1 MQQWNIES
9 EEKTK
14 PEDLRFLIGRLHD
27 FNVTNSPTPFERKD
41 VRLFIRDEA
50 GEILGGF
57 LGTVSLHCLI
67 IQILWV
73 EEPLRGGGMGRSLVE
88 RAMEIAMAHGAKQA
102 IVETTSFQAPGFY
115 EKLGFAIICEIP
127 DCPIG
132 AKTLLLL
139 RSL

>member
-9 EEKTK
+9 EEKAK
-14 PEDLRFLIGRLHD
+14 PDDLRHLIGRLQE
-27 FNVTNSPTPFERKD
+27 FNEQHSPTPFERKD

-50 GEILGGF
+50 GQILGGF

-73 EEPLRGGGMGRSLVE
+73 EEAMRGSGMGRSLVE
-88 RAMEIAMAHGAKQA
+88 RAMEIALTHGAKQSV
-102 IVETTSFQAPGFY
+102 VETTSFQAPGFY

-132 AKTLLLL
+132 AKTLLLQRHL
-139 RSL
+139 